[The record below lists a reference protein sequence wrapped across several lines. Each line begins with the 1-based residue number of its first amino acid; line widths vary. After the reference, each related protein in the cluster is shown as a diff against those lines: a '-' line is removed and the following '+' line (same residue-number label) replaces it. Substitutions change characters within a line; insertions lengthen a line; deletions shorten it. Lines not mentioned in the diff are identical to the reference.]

1 MADDDDDLER
11 DDVDDED
18 QDEIVDEAEDSD
30 ADDSGDAG
38 DSDAQD
44 SSDEESSGEE
54 QAKEAEEE
62 EEEITEPDNQD
73 AIVALKDI
81 GARVDSN
88 DKDRVWRV
96 FFYDKHGDD
105 ALAQVHGLPAL
116 KEVWILG
123 TKISEQ
129 MKDRFVEQ
137 FPKVK
142 VYYG

>member
-1 MADDDDDLER
+1 MADEDGDLDR
-11 DDVDDED
+11 DDEREDEE
-18 QDEIVDEAEDSD
+18 QEVVVD
-30 ADDSGDAG
+30 ADQRDSEGSEAAEPDKEGADA
-38 DSDAQD
+38 
-44 SSDEESSGEE
+44 DEENRAEE
-54 QAKEAEEE
+54 AVEEE

-81 GARVDSN
+81 GARVDCN
-88 DKDRVWRV
+88 DKGRVWRV

-123 TKISEQ
+123 TKITAQ
-129 MKDRFVEQ
+129 MKDRFVDQ
-137 FPKVK
+137 FPKVT